1 MIQRWI
7 FLRAGRLSVATKLTL
22 AALFVLALI
31 AALPLRLALGWS
43 APGQVTARSVVGTI
57 WDGAIYDLRVGALP
71 LGDVEANLRLLPL
84 LIGRREVHVERPS
97 ATGEPDFSANGS
109 GGRGWAYLH
118 DVQGQVPLGDGFGQ
132 IPASSLGFRDFHVE
146 MADGACR
153 EAGGQVTLM
162 LAPFSEL
169 MPGAVAL
176 SGTARCHKGALYVP
190 MTGPSG
196 MERLFLRLEP
206 DGRWRADLVLAGL
219 PVEISA
225 PLLDAGFSAR
235 PGGIGISANGR
246 L

>member
-1 MIQRWI
+1 VR
-7 FLRAGRLSVATKLTL
+7 
-22 AALFVLALI
+22 
-31 AALPLRLALGWS
+31 
-43 APGQVTARSVVGTI
+43 
-57 WDGAIYDLRVGALP
+57 
-71 LGDVEANLRLLPL
+71 
-84 LIGRREVHVERPS
+84 
-97 ATGEPDFSANGS
+97 
-109 GGRGWAYLH
+109 
-118 DVQGQVPLGDGFGQ
+118 
-132 IPASSLGFRDFHVE
+132 

-196 MERLFLRLEP
+196 MERLFLRLEA

-219 PVEISA
+219 PVEISV
-225 PLLDAGFSAR
+225 PLIAAGFTAK
-235 PGGIGISANGR
+235 PGGIGITATGR

>member
-7 FLRAGRLSVATKLTL
+7 FLRDGRLSGATKLAL
-22 AALFVLALI
+22 AALFAVALI
-31 AALPLRLALGWS
+31 AALPMRLALAWA
-43 APGQVTARSVVGTI
+43 APEQVTARSVVGPI

-84 LIGRREVHVERPS
+84 FLGRQEVHVERPGP
-97 ATGEPDFSANGS
+97 TGASDFSANGA

-118 DVQGQVPLGDGFGQ
+118 DVHGQVPLGDGFGQ

-146 MADGACR
+146 MSGGACR

-219 PVEISA
+219 PVEISG
-225 PLLDAGFSAR
+225 PLLDAGFSAK